1 MYLII
6 FIDASTTSIS
16 TESLYDKAIIPVVA
30 GTMSMGVVIVV
41 LTVALTATCVY
52 YRHIKVRIILLA
64 IFDVIIIIL

>member
-1 MYLII
+1 MYFII

-52 YRHIKVRIILLA
+52 YRHKVRIILLA